1 MHGTNLTPCIDDMT
15 LKPYCIASHLT
26 FSAKVIPTQY
36 LLQDWE
42 LNKPVHEKKNKTAVV
57 RFRYFALKQLVAAF
71 KRTTWESVG
80 LRCSTPPPPPP
91 PHAFPFVYNIDGVW
105 CFSWQRVQS
114 QLWRSVAWAKTGFPD
129 WCMRWCGLWASMF
142 CQMVQKFNHPHRTFH
157 DSATNWPAWYLLQFI
172 NRIRGPTARSV
183 IYDLVMDWI
192 LS

>member
-80 LRCSTPPPPPP
+80 LRCSPPPPPRP
-91 PHAFPFVYNIDGVW
+91 PMLFHLFTIWMVYDVFLGRECRVSCGGQWHERKQGSQTDVCGGVGCERA
-105 CFSWQRVQS
+105 CF
-114 QLWRSVAWAKTGFPD
+114 AK
-129 WCMRWCGLWASMF
+129 WS
-142 CQMVQKFNHPHRTFH
+142 K
-157 DSATNWPAWYLLQFI
+157 S
-172 NRIRGPTARSV
+172 
-183 IYDLVMDWI
+183 
-192 LS
+192 